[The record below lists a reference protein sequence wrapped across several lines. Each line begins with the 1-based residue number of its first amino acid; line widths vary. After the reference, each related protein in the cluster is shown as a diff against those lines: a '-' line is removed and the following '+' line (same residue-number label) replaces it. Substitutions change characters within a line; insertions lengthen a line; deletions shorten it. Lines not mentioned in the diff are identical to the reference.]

1 MLNCVGRGKL
11 SKPIGREMIEL
22 VDTNIIVRL
31 LVGDDKSLQKKAI
44 GIFKQAEL
52 GERTLMVKSVVVA
65 EACFVLESF
74 YKKSKE
80 EIAGVL
86 KVFIN
91 QKWLVIKE
99 RKILNF
105 TWQWYLQGFHFVDSY
120 LLATAKVNQEKI
132 LTFDK
137 KLQKIAA

>member
-1 MLNCVGRGKL
+1 MRNCAGRERL

-22 VDTNIIVRL
+22 VDTSIIVRL
-31 LVGDDKSLQKKAI
+31 LVGDDKNLQRKAI
-44 GIFKQAEL
+44 EIFKQAEL
-52 GERTLMVKSVVVA
+52 GERTLMVKSVVIA
-65 EACFVLESF
+65 ETCFVLESF
-74 YKKSKE
+74 YKKTKE

-99 RKILNF
+99 RKILDN
-105 TWQWYLQGFHFVDSY
+105 TWQWYLKGFHFVDSY
-120 LLATAKVNQEKI
+120 LLAAVKVNGEKI

-137 KLQKIAA
+137 KLQEIAA